1 MKRFIKSFKVFENLG
16 NVDGLNHFMH
26 ELKSKFPDHV
36 DLLDDLQAFIMTSG
50 CPAIEFD
57 TLYGASGISKTDKC
71 VINRNVL
78 QRSLENA
85 LYVILHEIS
94 HQYQYSKYGKDVMW
108 DAYNS
113 IIDIE
118 QAVDLLMN
126 IELAADRLAVLK
138 TLSLLKKYG
147 VENTKAIQSTYSK
160 TPRSY
165 FKSHLESL
173 RDVVKEKG
181 IDSIEGANELM
192 YNKLKEKPKVF
203 PKSQNRA
210 YRPATSVSRKSD
222 REIKIDAILDKISA
236 SGWNSLTDAEKDYLR
251 SQSR

>member
-160 TPRSY
+160 TSRSY

-173 RDVVKEKG
+173 RDAVKEKG

-203 PKSQNRA
+203 TEHPNR
-210 YRPATSVSRKSD
+210 RFSPPRKSE